1 MLMSVLM
8 ELTAVIK
15 YVATLLEA
23 TLVHV
28 TLAIV
33 WHLMDKYVMVSPIHW
48 SITCHNIILCKTKH
62 DYNLQISMNVVKV
75 HLVVLRIV
83 QTHLVVIPVL
93 VTLVIV

>member
-48 SITCHNIILCKTKH
+48 SITCVIIL
-62 DYNLQISMNVVKV
+62 YYARLSMIITF
-75 HLVVLRIV
+75 RY
-83 QTHLVVIPVL
+83 Q
-93 VTLVIV
+93 